1 LGVLDVQQNQVN
13 GLSSDDEA
21 LIQSIAYQ
29 VAVALE
35 NAQTYSQT
43 QKQAERATVIN
54 DISRKIQN
62 TSTVEQALQ
71 VAVRELGKTLGVR
84 ESRIMLDLPDSV
96 LKDIR

>member
-1 LGVLDVQQNQVN
+1 
-13 GLSSDDEA
+13 LSSDDEA